1 MAKGASVRPEIRDW
15 LEEIACRAGL
25 SGLPKP
31 GVLAAV
37 AVCVVLLGF
46 GAWRWLGGPTGAQPV
61 GGAGSR
67 TSTAKAGGTGA
78 DGGSGP
84 DGAGGGSVAATESAR
99 VTVHVVG
106 AVRMPGVYTVR
117 KGSRAADAITA
128 AGGLLANAAPAALN
142 LARVVEDGEQVI
154 VPTAD
159 EAAAGSAGGG
169 GAGASGGAAGG
180 ASPSAGGKVNLN
192 TATAAQ
198 LDALPGVGPSTA
210 AKIVADREKNGPF
223 RSADDLMRVT
233 GIGAKKFDSLKDL
246 ISVR

>member
-1 MAKGASVRPEIRDW
+1 MRPEVRDW
-15 LEEIACRAGL
+15 FEEIACRAGL

-31 GVLAAV
+31 GVLAAA

-46 GAWRWLGGPTGAQPV
+46 GAWRWLGGPSGVQPV
-61 GGAGSR
+61 GGSGTRASAAR
-67 TSTAKAGGTGA
+67 PAGGSAGDA
-78 DGGSGP
+78 GGDAKGGST
-84 DGAGGGSVAATESAR
+84 VATESAR

-106 AVRMPGVYTVR
+106 AVRAPGVYVLR
-117 KGSRAADAITA
+117 RGSRAADAVAA
-128 AGGLLANAAPAALN
+128 AGGLLGNAAPAALN
-142 LARVVEDGEQVI
+142 LARAVEDGEQVI
-154 VPTAD
+154 VPTAQ
-159 EAAAGSAGGG
+159 EAAAGAGGGVGAGGAGGAAAGGG
-169 GAGASGGAAGG
+169 GPPG
-180 ASPSAGGKVNLN
+180 AGGKVNLN

>member
-1 MAKGASVRPEIRDW
+1 MRPEVRDW
-15 LEEIACRAGL
+15 FEEIACRAGL

-31 GVLAAV
+31 GVLAAA

-46 GAWRWLGGPTGAQPV
+46 GAWRWLGGPLGVQPV
-61 GGAGSR
+61 GGSGTRASASR
-67 TSTAKAGGTGA
+67 PAGGAVG
-78 DGGSGP
+78 DVVG
-84 DGAGGGSVAATESAR
+84 DAGGGSTVATESAR

-106 AVRMPGVYTVR
+106 AVRAPGVYVLR
-117 KGSRAADAITA
+117 RGSRAVDAVAA
-128 AGGLLANAAPAALN
+128 AGGLLGDAAPAALN

-154 VPTAD
+154 VPTAQ
-159 EAAAGSAGGG
+159 EAAAGAGGGVGAGGAGGAAAGGG
-169 GAGASGGAAGG
+169 GPPG
-180 ASPSAGGKVNLN
+180 AGGKVNLN